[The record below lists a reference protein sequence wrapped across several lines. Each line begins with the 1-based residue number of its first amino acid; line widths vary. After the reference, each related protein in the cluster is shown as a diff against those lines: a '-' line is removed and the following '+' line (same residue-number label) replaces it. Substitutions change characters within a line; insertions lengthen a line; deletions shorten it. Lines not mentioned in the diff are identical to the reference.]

1 MHSLCIYVDLSAREY
16 TAPIHSPGSHP
27 NTSMMRACWT
37 LARILRPSHI
47 HHGRSI
53 PGQLM
58 PAACCATSMRSAC
71 TLRIERPRRTAVHF
85 FPHTRPPD
93 THAHSSPQHS
103 TFTHTL
109 VVGDACLV
117 YQRLLVNSY
126 CTSDLCRPRERT
138 RPPSASCD
146 WRVFDHS
153 KMSDPAA
160 AWFPL
165 PSTPPATSRQK
176 NDTHH
181 GLLRPRAYCAS
192 RTHTDATI
200 SGAQLLQA
208 ARGATSA
215 HSSCKLRMVRQRRSR
230 STLLSP

>member
-1 MHSLCIYVDLSAREY
+1 M
-16 TAPIHSPGSHP
+16 
-27 NTSMMRACWT
+27 
-37 LARILRPSHI
+37 PSV
-47 HHGRSI
+47 SE
-53 PGQLM
+53 
-58 PAACCATSMRSAC
+58 T
-71 TLRIERPRRTAVHF
+71 
-85 FPHTRPPD
+85 
-93 THAHSSPQHS
+93 
-103 TFTHTL
+103 
-109 VVGDACLV
+109 
-117 YQRLLVNSY
+117 LVNSY

-153 KMSDPAA
+153 KMSDLAA

-215 HSSCKLRMVRQRRSR
+215 LSSCKLRVVRRQRRTAAPFFPPDDDAWMDIHEPVCTRSR
-230 STLLSP
+230 PARPSHRRFSRRLDWPQD